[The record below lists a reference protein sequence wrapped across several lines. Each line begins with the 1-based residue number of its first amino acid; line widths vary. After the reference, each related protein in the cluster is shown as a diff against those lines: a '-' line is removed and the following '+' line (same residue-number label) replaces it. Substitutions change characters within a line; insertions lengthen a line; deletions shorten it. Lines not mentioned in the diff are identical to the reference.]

1 MTAVAPRV
9 GFVCNWDPRPEGT
22 WSGTPWHL
30 RHHLREEL
38 DVVDLGL
45 TVPTVPR
52 AVLKLASAR
61 HLDGRW
67 VTPWKHDRPFERA
80 AEALVARR
88 AGRAGVDA
96 VFQVQDL
103 AATGAPYFV
112 YQDLSYEV
120 LLREWGDD
128 PHVVAQYFGLSTDVV
143 KRRRDRQHRIYAG
156 AAGVI
161 VLSEWLAGRIS
172 QWSDVPAER
181 VHTVHPGATSLAVTG
196 GGPSPP
202 ERPGPRRRLLFVGR
216 DFWIKGGDLVLA
228 AVRRLRRSHDPGI
241 TLTVAGPA
249 TWPVPEAPDEGVHFV
264 GPVPRHEMAALY
276 DAHDLFVMPSRLEG
290 FGIVFAEALS
300 RGLPC
305 VGRNAFAMPE
315 IIPPGCG
322 GLVDGDS
329 PEALADVIAGVL
341 LDDAIYERCS
351 AGRHELVRHF
361 TWSRAA
367 EEVARVIRTSLS

>member
-1 MTAVAPRV
+1 MEPRV
-9 GFVCNWDPRPEGT
+9 GFVCNWDRQPERT

-30 RHHLREEL
+30 RSHLREQL

-80 AEALVARR
+80 AEVLIARR
-88 AGRAGVDA
+88 AARSRVDA
-96 VFQVQDL
+96 VFQVADL
-103 AATGAPYFV
+103 ARPSVPYFT

-128 PHVVAQYFGLSTDVV
+128 PHVVARYFGLPLDAV
-143 KRRRDRQHRIYAG
+143 KRRRDRQHAIYAG
-156 AAGVI
+156 ATGILVM
-161 VLSEWLAGRIS
+161 SEWLAGRVRE
-172 QWSDVPAER
+172 WSDVPAER
-181 VHTVHPGATSLAVTG
+181 VHVVHPGATSLAAMA
-196 GGPSPP
+196 GGPRPP
-202 ERPGPRRRLLFVGR
+202 ARPGPRRRLLFVGR

-228 AVRRLRRSHDPGI
+228 AVRRLRRSYDPAV
-241 TLTVAGPA
+241 TLTIAGPA
-249 TWPVPEAPDEGVHFV
+249 RWPAPEPPDDGVRYI
-264 GPVPRHEMAALY
+264 GPVPRGAMAELY
-276 DAHDLFVMPSRLEG
+276 DAHDLYVMPSRLEG

-305 VGRNAFAMPE
+305 VGRDAFAMPE
-315 IIPPGCG
+315 IIPTGCG
-322 GLVDGDS
+322 ALVTRDG
-329 PEALADVIAGVL
+329 PEELAAAIVGVL
-341 LDDAIYERCS
+341 EDDAIYERCS
-351 AGRHELVRHF
+351 ARRHELARHF

-367 EEVARVIRTSLS
+367 EEVAGVVRTSLS